1 MSFKDDIYQLSA
13 APLQLSISKISSIR
27 GNETMLTAEN
37 HSIFKN
43 DDENLHIDIS
53 DDLIPLD
60 VESEDL
66 ARLNDTIEG
75 HQATKPAPKPR
86 TCHQKYESSS
96 KPTLKQQNRKVD
108 HHPQNCLLFQKIL
121 KKIAQK

>member
-37 HSIFKN
+37 NNIFHE
-43 DDENLHIDIS
+43 DGENLHIDIS
-53 DDLIPLD
+53 DDLIPLE

-66 ARLNDTIEG
+66 ARLNDTIEP
-75 HQATKPAPKPR
+75 QKATKKPR
-86 TCHQKYESSS
+86 TC
-96 KPTLKQQNRKVD
+96 V
-108 HHPQNCLLFQKIL
+108 
-121 KKIAQK
+121 

>member
-37 HSIFKN
+37 NNIFHE
-43 DDENLHIDIS
+43 DGENLHIDIS
-53 DDLIPLD
+53 DDLIPLE

-66 ARLNDTIEG
+66 ARLNDTIEP
-75 HQATKPAPKPR
+75 QKTTKKPR
-86 TCHQKYESSS
+86 TC
-96 KPTLKQQNRKVD
+96 V
-108 HHPQNCLLFQKIL
+108 
-121 KKIAQK
+121 